1 MAAQV
6 IIDMEE
12 YQQLK
17 RADNDLFKIR
27 MIMSNVQLEMNEAAR
42 KYQYRITSDDLEK
55 IYDIIEEGI
64 KK

>member
-12 YQQLK
+12 YQTLK

-42 KYQYRITSDDLEK
+42 KYQYRITSDDLK
-55 IYDIIEEGI
+55 NDI
-64 KK
+64 

>member
-12 YQQLK
+12 YQKLK

-27 MIMSNVQLEMNEAAR
+27 MILTNVQIEENEAAR

-55 IYDIIEEGI
+55 IYAIAREGL

>member
-6 IIDMEE
+6 IIDIEE
-12 YQQLK
+12 YQKLK

-27 MIMSNVQLEMNEAAR
+27 MILTNVQLEENEAAR

-55 IYDIIEEGI
+55 IYAIAREGL

>member
-12 YQQLK
+12 YQKLK
-17 RADNDLFKIR
+17 RADSDLFKIR
-27 MIMSNVQLEMNEAAR
+27 MILTNVQLEGNEAAR
-42 KYQYRITSDDLEK
+42 KHQYRITSDDLEK
-55 IYDIIEEGI
+55 ICDIIEEGL